1 MDTIDPAATKP
12 EPQVAQAA
20 AICLRGGMVLLIA
33 SRGTGEWGLPK
44 GHIESGETSRDT
56 ARREAFEEAGV
67 LGEAEVQ
74 AIGSFHYR
82 KPLIEAL
89 YCVEVHLLR
98 VRGQAQSVAAGEARQ
113 MRWVPLALAA
123 REVGNRQLALLLD
136 AVCIR
141 FAGALQTA

>member
-1 MDTIDPAATKP
+1 M
-12 EPQVAQAA
+12 AQAA

-67 LGEAEVQ
+67 LGEAEPR

-98 VRGQAQSVAAGEARQ
+98 VHGQAAVVAAGEARQ

-123 REVGNRQLALLLD
+123 REVGNRQLARLLD
-136 AVCIR
+136 AVCAQC
-141 FAGALQTA
+141 AGKLAGTLQTA